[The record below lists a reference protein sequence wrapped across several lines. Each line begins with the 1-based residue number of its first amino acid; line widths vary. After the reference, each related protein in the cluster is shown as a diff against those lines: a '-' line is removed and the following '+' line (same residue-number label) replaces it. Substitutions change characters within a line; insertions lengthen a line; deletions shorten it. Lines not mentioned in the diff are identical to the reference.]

1 MTESHT
7 RDHVYPVLF
16 ATVGWLAANR
26 SPVRTPGEGI
36 TQGCERQEE
45 GSWGCPRVQLPQTL
59 SSGPGLR
66 VKFSTQ
72 GILRNTHTGP
82 DDRLLCSY
90 TVSSEG

>member
-45 GSWGCPRVQLPQTL
+45 GSWGRPRVQ
-59 SSGPGLR
+59 SSAAADTEQWPR
-66 VKFSTQ
+66 VESQ
-72 GILRNTHTGP
+72 
-82 DDRLLCSY
+82 
-90 TVSSEG
+90 VQ